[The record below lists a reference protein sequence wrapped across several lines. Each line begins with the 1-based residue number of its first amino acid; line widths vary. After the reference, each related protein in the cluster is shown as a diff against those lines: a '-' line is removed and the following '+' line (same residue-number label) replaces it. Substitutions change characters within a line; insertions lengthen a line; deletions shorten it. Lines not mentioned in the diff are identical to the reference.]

1 MNNFRFLVLFVAL
14 ISAAQL
20 FADSQS
26 DDKTQVSLNEKL
38 YISVTCGPHR
48 APAKRRCPLVLMY
61 DEEKQELEFS
71 NTTAAYGIIVNM
83 YDKDEN
89 LVKTNTIDVLQN
101 EATFVPISDLVHGEY
116 RIETIIDDICYEGT
130 FVVY

>member
-1 MNNFRFLVLFVAL
+1 MNNFRCLVLFVAL

-71 NTTAAYGIIVNM
+71 NTTAASGIIVNI
-83 YDKDEN
+83 YD
-89 LVKTNTIDVLQN
+89 N
-101 EATFVPISDLVHGEY
+101 EAQIIISEVIGVCPNDTTSISISNLTEGNYIVEVI
-116 RIETIIDDICYEGT
+116 IEESHYIGQLTIL
-130 FVVY
+130 